1 MRIDIGS
8 VIEVLRTAIVTDEI
22 IVLHEGRNI
31 TLGEYLGLLEA
42 AHADPTQHVRLTFTP
57 ERIGVIG
64 HEAGE

>member
-8 VIEVLRTAIVTDEI
+8 VIEVLRTAEQNTAVTVD
-22 IVLHEGRNI
+22 
-31 TLGEYLGLLEA
+31 GETICLFVYAQRLEA

-57 ERIGVIG
+57 ERIGVIS